1 MTGTTTRHNLGFS
14 GEVARAD
21 ENESLPIAKMCS
33 SLATCFRAPF
43 SYHLLQSVGPPRKGS
58 CGGLGAVGIDKVC
71 NCPEPCDARKKR
83 EAREAYREEKLAERQ
98 QKEAAW
104 SKDRIA

>member
-1 MTGTTTRHNLGFS
+1 MNTFLITFGVFLA
-14 GEVARAD
+14 V
-21 ENESLPIAKMCS
+21 IAAMSIGYIIQKK
-33 SLATCFRAPF
+33 
-43 SYHLLQSVGPPRKGS
+43 VVKGS

-98 QKEAAW
+98 QKEASW
-104 SKDRIA
+104 NKDRIA

>member
-1 MTGTTTRHNLGFS
+1 MNTFLITFGVFLA
-14 GEVARAD
+14 V
-21 ENESLPIAKMCS
+21 IAAMSIGYIIQKK
-33 SLATCFRAPF
+33 
-43 SYHLLQSVGPPRKGS
+43 VVKGS
-58 CGGLGAVGIDKVC
+58 CGGFGAVGIDKVC